1 MTNKRS
7 FNNRITDK
15 KLEEALAVLISSTR
29 SKKRPLPLTEIA
41 SWLEIAVV
49 KLGSYAAVADRIGL
63 SATMLKQFSSVARLA
78 KPVQK
83 LFESRKPESVDAAA
97 HLAMLP
103 AKEQETI
110 SEALA
115 AGEIDTS
122 DVRAVIQLRQT
133 RGKEPIK
140 TLLRSVQE
148 SKTKQEYIAEFIVRG
163 SQDHQS
169 MLTAF
174 QKYIPANQIL
184 RLELQGAVGRLVLTR
199 KGKQALLRA
208 AHILE
213 TPAKHAIAK
222 ILSARQVYDEA
233 K

>member
-1 MTNKRS
+1 MTKKQSSDNK
-7 FNNRITDK
+7 ITDK

-29 SKKRPLPLTEIA
+29 SKRRPLPLTEIA
-41 SWLEIAVV
+41 RWLEIAVA

-63 SATMLKQFSSVARLA
+63 SAKMVKQFSSVQRLA
-78 KPVQK
+78 KPVQR
-83 LFESRKPESVDAAA
+83 LFESRKLESVDAAA

-103 AKEQETI
+103 AKEQVII

-122 DVRAVIQLRQT
+122 DVRAVIQLQQT

-148 SKTKQEYIAEFIVRG
+148 SKTKQEYIAEFVMRG
-163 SQDHQS
+163 SQDHKN

-174 QKYIPANQIL
+174 QKYISANQIL

-199 KGKQALLRA
+199 KGKQELLRA
-208 AHILE
+208 AHLLD
-213 TPAKHAIAK
+213 TPAKHIIAK
-222 ILSARQVYDEA
+222 ILSA
-233 K
+233 